1 MNPRWFMRMAL
12 WARNPPS
19 RRRIQIVVFAVI
31 CTAIL
36 YGIEQYFGWP
46 EALTAEKIGN
56 KGLRP

>member
-1 MNPRWFMRMAL
+1 MNPRWLMKMAL

-19 RRRIQIVVFAVI
+19 KRRIQIVIFAVV

-36 YGIEQYFGWP
+36 YGFEQYFGWP

-56 KGLRP
+56 KGLR